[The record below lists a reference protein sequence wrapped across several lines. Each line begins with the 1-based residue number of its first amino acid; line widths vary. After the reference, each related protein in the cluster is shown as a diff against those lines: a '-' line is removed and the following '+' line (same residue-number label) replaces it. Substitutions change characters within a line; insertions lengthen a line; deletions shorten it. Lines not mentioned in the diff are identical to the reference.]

1 MAKNKQKYYAILS
14 KKDNYLHGVF
24 PFSREGYKQA
34 KLFLDKKVKNKKSF
48 YIKKK

>member
-1 MAKNKQKYYAILS
+1 MKNKQKYYAVLS

-24 PFSREGYKQA
+24 PFSKEGYKQA
-34 KLFLDKKVKNKKSF
+34 QLYIDKNIKNKKSF

>member
-1 MAKNKQKYYAILS
+1 MKNKQKYYAILS

-24 PFSREGYKQA
+24 PFSKEGYKQA
-34 KLFLDKKVKNKKSF
+34 QIYINKDIKNKNLF